1 MAFRSAALASS
12 TPNGFSNTNAVPT
25 GNHICPSAAH
35 ALAVTAGGNA
45 K

>member
-12 TPNGFSNTNAVPT
+12 TPNGFSNTNAVPA
-25 GNHICPSAAH
+25 GNDTCPSAAQ
-35 ALAVTAGGNA
+35 AFAVTAGGNA